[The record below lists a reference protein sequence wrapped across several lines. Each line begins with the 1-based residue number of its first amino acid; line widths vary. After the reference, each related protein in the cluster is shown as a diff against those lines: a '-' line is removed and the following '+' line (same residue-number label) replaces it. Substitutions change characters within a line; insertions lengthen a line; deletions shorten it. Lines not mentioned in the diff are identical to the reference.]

1 MVLLHSGANV
11 SIVSQHLVQQL
22 HLNIVASDS
31 QFTAG
36 TGNTESVLASY
47 QPYTCTSPA
56 LVVPFLL
63 SSHKSQILTL

>member
-36 TGNTESVLASY
+36 TVNTESVLAFY

-56 LVVPFLL
+56 
-63 SSHKSQILTL
+63 